1 MALTDGQE
9 ALSMEQ
15 IADAINRQ
23 KLGNQKNKNRLIN
36 WGMENQDAF
45 RQKYGSSIVRP
56 VDKQS
61 VTNNI
66 PNIAPQI
73 PEISSPVY
81 DNIPISNSINS
92 QQALSQPDIESI
104 LSSKGYKRAQ
114 SAIDPK
120 LASILGFND
129 IGTYNNNYYY
139 KGDYDPSTAQWGSND
154 LTYQETNTPGQYQAF
169 SNGNSLGITFGSVK
183 DAIKNYQ
190 KKFVSEHPVVIPT
203 AGFQQNFDP
212 DDPRASDPDY
222 QKQLAEYERS
232 YGASIT
238 PEWNRTDPYSGG
250 ALEDWEVLGQMLGGS
265 SIPTINV
272 NSPRYSAQQAS
283 MGMPETI
290 SGRNA
295 LYGSTPL
302 IANNKIMGYK
312 FNPVVTTGNE
322 FGYEAPNYIKRSDT
336 HGATRSLDSLAR
348 IYERPDLWG
357 DYAKNLGNNE
367 LYVDAENMDKLPGWT
382 NAGESQYSH
391 QSNGTAGKI
400 ASVLGTILSFTPLAP
415 LGLAITTL
423 SQLANGNQLGG
434 ILGAIGGGLN
444 IAGVGDKLGS
454 ALGVGSNAGKGLL
467 QGGLGTLGSVV
478 SGKDPTQGIISGLGS
493 YLGGEFGDYASKGL
507 GGLFNSADVGNVGN
521 LGNTESIQKILS
533 DVGGKAAGG
542 ALQNL
547 ISGKNIGEGAA
558 LGGLSGGLG
567 SMLSSMTDSG
577 MTPEQREKN
586 LRSSQSLAKTV
597 GKLALSKQKQ
607 KRKV

>member
-23 KLGNQKNKNRLIN
+23 KLGNQKDKNNLIN
-36 WGMENQDAF
+36 WGMDNQEAF
-45 RQKYGSSIVRP
+45 RQKYGSSIIQPNTTV
-56 VDKQS
+56 QS
-61 VTNNI
+61 KGISNI
-66 PNIAPQI
+66 PL
-73 PEISSPVY
+73 
-81 DNIPISNSINS
+81 SNS
-92 QQALSQPDIESI
+92 ALSPTEIESY
-104 LSSKGYKRAQ
+104 LTGQGYKKSQ
-114 SAIDPK
+114 GYVNPQ
-120 LASILGFND
+120 LASLLNFND
-129 IGTYNNNYYY
+129 LGSYNGNYYY
-139 KGDYDPSTAQWGSND
+139 KGDYDPSTAKWGADNLYKTESA
-154 LTYQETNTPGQYQAF
+154 PGQYNTYNE
-169 SNGNSLGITFGSVK
+169 NGSLLGTSFGSVK
-183 DAIKNYQ
+183 DAIAAYQ
-190 KKFVSEHPVVIPT
+190 KKYVAAWGNWDYV
-203 AGFQQNFDP
+203 
-212 DDPRASDPDY
+212 AS
-222 QKQLAEYERS
+222 Q
-232 YGASIT
+232 T

-250 ALEDWEVLGQMLGGS
+250 ALEDWEVLGQMITRGTP
-265 SIPTINV
+265 IPHIDYT
-272 NSPRYSAQQAS
+272 SPRYSAQVAS
-283 MGMPETI
+283 GGLDELI
-290 SGRNA
+290 SGRNS

-322 FGYEAPNYIKRSDT
+322 FAYQAPNYIKRSDT
-336 HGATRSLDSLAR
+336 RGSTRSEDSLAR
-348 IYERPDLWG
+348 IYERPDLWNA
-357 DYAKNLGNNE
+357 YAKNLGNNE
-367 LYVDAENMDKLPGWT
+367 LYVDAENIDNLPGWT
-382 NAGESQYSH
+382 NAGTSAYNH
-391 QSNGTAGKI
+391 QSSGNFGKV
-400 ASVLGTILSFTPLAP
+400 ASILGTILSFTPLAP

-507 GGLFNSADVGNVGN
+507 GGLFDSNGAGKF
-521 LGNTESIQKILS
+521 IS
-533 DVGGKAAGG
+533 DIGGKAAGG

-597 GKLALSKQKQ
+597 GKLALSKQQ

>member
-15 IADAINRQ
+15 IADAINRK
-23 KLGNQKNKNRLIN
+23 KLGNQKDKNNLIN
-36 WGMENQDAF
+36 WGMDNQEAF
-45 RQKYGSSIVRP
+45 RQKYGSSII
-56 VDKQS
+56 Q
-61 VTNNI
+61 
-66 PNIAPQI
+66 PNTTVQPKS
-73 PEISSPVY
+73 IS
-81 DNIPISNSINS
+81 NIPISNS
-92 QQALSQPDIESI
+92 ALSPTEIESY
-104 LSSKGYKRAQ
+104 LSGQGYKKSQ
-114 SAIDPK
+114 GAIDPK

-139 KGDYDPSTAQWGSND
+139 KGDYDPSTAQWGADNLYKTESG
-154 LTYQETNTPGQYQAF
+154 PGQYNTYNN
-169 SNGNSLGITFGSVK
+169 NGSLLGTSFGSVK
-183 DAIKNYQ
+183 DAIKAYQ
-190 KKFVSEHPVVIPT
+190 KKFVSAHPIITPT
-203 AGFQQNFDP
+203 PTYNSMPDP
-212 DDPRASDPDY
+212 EVDPWLNSPEYAK
-222 QKQLAEYERS
+222 QKQDYMIAT
-232 YGASIT
+232 AAAAT

-250 ALEDWEVLGQMLGGS
+250 ALEDWEVLGQMLGGGA
-265 SIPTINV
+265 IPTINV

-283 MGMPETI
+283 QGQDEPI

-357 DYAKNLGNNE
+357 AYAKNLGNNE

-391 QSNGTAGKI
+391 QSNGTAGKV

-507 GGLFNSADVGNVGN
+507 GGLFDSNEAGKF
-521 LGNTESIQKILS
+521 IS
-533 DVGGKAAGG
+533 DIGGKAAGG

-547 ISGKNIGEGAA
+547 ISGKNVGEGAA

-586 LRSSQSLAKTV
+586 LRSSQGLAKTV
-597 GKLALSKQKQ
+597 GKLALSKQQ

>member
-23 KLGNQKNKNRLIN
+23 KLGNQKNKNNLIN
-36 WGMENQDAF
+36 WGMDNQDAF
-45 RQKYGSSIVRP
+45 RQKYGSSIIKPTVL
-56 VDKQS
+56 
-61 VTNNI
+61 NNI
-66 PNIAPQI
+66 PQAPTQTSVTTPYTPSPTEIESYLTDQGYKKSQGYIDPQI
-73 PEISSPVY
+73 
-81 DNIPISNSINS
+81 
-92 QQALSQPDIESI
+92 
-104 LSSKGYKRAQ
+104 
-114 SAIDPK
+114 
-120 LASILGFND
+120 ASLLNFND
-129 IGTYNNNYYY
+129 LGSYNGNYYY
-139 KGDYDPSTAQWGSND
+139 KGDYDPSTARWGADNLYKIESA
-154 LTYQETNTPGQYQAF
+154 PGQYNTYNE
-169 SNGNSLGITFGSVK
+169 NGSLLGTSFGSVK
-183 DAIKNYQ
+183 DAIKAYQ
-190 KKFVSEHPVVIPT
+190 KKFVSAHPIITPT
-203 AGFQQNFDP
+203 YTYYP
-212 DDPRASDPDY
+212 MSDPEGDPWLNSPEY
-222 QKQLAEYERS
+222 AKQKQDYRIATI
-232 YGASIT
+232 AADT
-238 PEWNRTDPYSGG
+238 PEWDRTDPYSGG
-250 ALEDWEVLGQMLGGS
+250 ALEDWEVLGQMITRGTP
-265 SIPTINV
+265 IPRINYT
-272 NSPRYSAQQAS
+272 SPRYTAQAAS
-283 MGMPETI
+283 GGLSELI
-290 SGRNA
+290 SGRNS
-295 LYGSTPL
+295 LYGSIPL

-322 FGYEAPNYIKRSDT
+322 FAYRAPNYIMRSDT
-336 HGATRSLDSLAR
+336 RGSTRSLDSLAR

-357 DYAKNLGNNE
+357 AYAKNLGNNE

-391 QSNGTAGKI
+391 QSNGIAGQV

-434 ILGAIGGGLN
+434 ILGAIGGGLGM
-444 IAGVGDKLGS
+444 AGVGDKLGGS
-454 ALGVGSNAGKGLL
+454 LGIGSNGGKALL
-467 QGGLGTLGSVV
+467 SGGLGTLGSVLT
-478 SGKDPTQGIISGLGS
+478 GKDPTSGIMQGLGS

-507 GGLFNSADVGNVGN
+507 GGLFDSNGAGKF
-521 LGNTESIQKILS
+521 IS
-533 DVGGKAAGG
+533 DIGGKAAGG